1 MTDNE
6 AKIRM
11 LLDELADG
19 YRRKD
24 AAQIVSTYALEIRKF
39 DLQPPLQIRRGETSD
54 IGGGHLADV
63 TSAEGL
69 AAWFAGFGDLPFEYE
84 TRDLDITVG
93 GDVAYACCL
102 SRMGTPGGFG
112 MWFRL
117 TVGLRKAGADWQITH
132 THASTPIHM
141 DQSGRAAM
149 DLEP

>member
-63 TSAEGL
+63 TSQRAWRPGSPASAISPSSTKL
-69 AAWFAGFGDLPFEYE
+69 A
-84 TRDLDITVG
+84 T
-93 GDVAYACCL
+93 
-102 SRMGTPGGFG
+102 
-112 MWFRL
+112 
-117 TVGLRKAGADWQITH
+117 
-132 THASTPIHM
+132 STSP
-141 DQSGRAAM
+141 SAAM
-149 DLEP
+149 SPTRAV